1 MGITHP
7 TTIRDGLADYIATQV
22 DIGSAAKLKIYND
35 LALTTLLAAFTLPD
49 PSFGSASNGLITCG
63 AITPVTA
70 SATGTAG
77 GFSVTTSAD
86 VVVFQGD
93 CGVAGSGA
101 ACILTTT
108 SVISGTTLSVNSVTY
123 AASV

>member
-7 TTIRDGLADYIATQV
+7 TAIRNGLADYIASQV
-22 DIGSAAKLKIYND
+22 DGGSAAKLKIYND
-35 LALTTLLAAFTLPD
+35 IALTTLLATFTLPD
-49 PSFGSASNGLITCG
+49 PSFGSASGGLITCG
-63 AITPVTA
+63 SITPVTA

-77 GFSVTTSAD
+77 GFSVTDSSDT
-86 VVVFQGD
+86 VVFKGD

-108 SVISGTTLSVNSVTY
+108 SVTSGTTVTCNSLTY
-123 AASV
+123 AAPV